1 MPEPTADF
9 GYVRLRDEGYSKKS
23 MEDWVEKVRAMGKA
37 WSDAYVFF
45 KHEGKGEGPKL
56 AAKFAGLF

>member
-1 MPEPTADF
+1 
-9 GYVRLRDEGYSKKS
+9 VRLRDEEYGKKAL
-23 MEDWVEKVRAMGKA
+23 EEWVANLRGLGAA

-56 AAKFAGLF
+56 AAKFGALFDVS